1 MVLALLAGLGYS
13 SYAFGRYV
21 LSNKLFGNPAGG
33 SVRTVSRAT
42 GQASAVTHHT
52 DWKGTKPRVEVKVLP
67 SDESGPTTDVSSNN
81 NDSTPREPNTSPN
94 AGVMKNGKRTFDD
107 APVEYSL
114 GNEGD
119 GNGDRPRRKRRK
131 RRNSDSDR
139 TKNATARVEASAK
152 TNDANT
158 PPGDGATSSIPTG
171 EGDQSSISVAADN
184 DSNNDSV
191 IKAPRVTSNNSEKSP
206 SAKSSSSEGSK
217 RRSRRNRRNR
227 DRNRGDKSRTSSP
240 VPQPESSAPSG
251 DGNGDNADISPVPQ
265 PE

>member
-67 SDESGPTTDVSSNN
+67 SDESGPTTDVSSDN
-81 NDSTPREPNTSPN
+81 NDSTPREPNTNPN

-139 TKNATARVEASAK
+139 TKSATARVEASAK
-152 TNDANT
+152 TTDANT

-184 DSNNDSV
+184 DSV
-191 IKAPRVTSNNSEKSP
+191 IKTPRVRSNNSEKSS

-217 RRSRRNRRNR
+217 RRSRRNR
-227 DRNRGDKSRTSSP
+227 RNRGDKSRTSSP

-251 DGNGDNADISPVPQ
+251 DGNGDHADISPVPQ